1 MNHKLPLDLHGVQFA
16 DSLLH
21 DRQTAPLSI
30 GLGLDSGCH
39 AVVMQTSEQ
48 ADSFILSCAGLKP
61 ALRGRVKMG
70 SEDPYTT
77 PKLRAQIVSVLAQ
90 EFDLEYRFKHGK
102 CSDLFAYLLSIEPT
116 LWNQTHRA
124 RLLERLAPFRD
135 RPSHSLTNDERRLIM
150 LEYALAHP
158 SPKLALLYE
167 PWTVILAL
175 NNEAP
180 ERRLLDELNRLVQS
194 GCVVILLTLDEDH
207 AARYSGHVVRPIQLH
222 SSPAPL
228 RAFFRSVL

>member
-1 MNHKLPLDLHGVQFA
+1 MNHKLHLELNGVQFA

-21 DRQTAPLSI
+21 DRQTAPQSI

-48 ADSFILSCAGLKP
+48 ADSFILSCSGLRP
-61 ALRGRVKMG
+61 ALRGRVKIG

-90 EFDLEYRFKHGK
+90 EIDLEYRFKHGK
-102 CSDLFAYLLSIEPT
+102 CSDLFADLLSVEPA
-116 LWNQTHRA
+116 LWNQTQRA

-158 SPKLALLYE
+158 SPQLALLYE
-167 PWTVILAL
+167 PWSVILTR
-175 NNEAP
+175 NSEAP
-180 ERRLLDELNRLVQS
+180 ERRLLEELNRLVES
-194 GCVVILLTLDEDH
+194 GCIVVLLTLNEEH
-207 AARYSGHVVRPIQLH
+207 AVRYSGHVVRPT
-222 SSPAPL
+222 PL
-228 RAFFRSVL
+228 RSPPTPLQAFFRSVL